1 MKGKFDWDKLRDD
14 VTKLKFKGLGIIIL
28 VLLIVFAIS
37 LVTGKDLLSP
47 GDDSGGS
54 GNSAVVTSEDTEAST
69 EDETEANTAETAAP
83 SETAVGTEK
92 TTAAKVTTAKVTAT
106 KKVTTAKVTTAKKV
120 TATAAPTENKYTEYH
135 FRSKSQL
142 DQHFDKHGG
151 EFKKDFGYKT
161 AAEYEKGASDVIN
174 NPKALCKTEKEDG
187 DYVYYIEAT
196 NEFVILSTDGY
207 IRTYFRPS
215 AGIDYFNRQ

>member
-1 MKGKFDWDKLRDD
+1 MKRKFDWDKFSDD
-14 VTKLKFKGLGIIIL
+14 VTKLKFKGLGILIIL
-28 VLLIVFAIS
+28 LLIGFAIS
-37 LVTGKDLLSP
+37 LITGKNLLSP
-47 GDDSGGS
+47 GGNGGSS
-54 GNSAVVTSEDTEAST
+54 GNSAVVTSENTETSVG
-69 EDETEANTAETAAP
+69 DETEAAP
-83 SETAVGTEK
+83 SETAVGAEK
-92 TTAAKVTTAKVTAT
+92 TTANVTTAKVTST
-106 KKVTTAKVTTAKKV
+106 KKVTTSKAATTKKV
-120 TATAAPTENKYTEYH
+120 SATAAPTENKYTEYR

-174 NPKALCKTEKEDG
+174 NPNALFKTEKEDG
-187 DYVYYIEAT
+187 DLVYYIEAT
-196 NEFVILSTDGY
+196 NEFVVLSTDGY

>member
-1 MKGKFDWDKLRDD
+1 MKGKFDWDKFRDD
-14 VTKLKFKGLGIIIL
+14 VTKLKFKGLGVLIIL
-28 VLLIVFAIS
+28 LLIGFAIS
-37 LVTGKDLLSP
+37 LITGKDLLSP
-47 GDDSGGS
+47 GGDGGSS
-54 GNSAVVTSEDTEAST
+54 GNSAIVTSEDTEAST
-69 EDETEANTAETAAP
+69 DDETEANTAETAAP
-83 SETAVGTEK
+83 GETAVGTEK
-92 TTAAKVTTAKVTAT
+92 TTAAKVTTAKVTTT

-142 DQHFDKHGG
+142 NQHFDKHGG

-187 DYVYYIEAT
+187 DYVYYIEET

>member
-1 MKGKFDWDKLRDD
+1 MKNIFDWDKFRDD

-28 VLLIVFAIS
+28 VLLLVFAIS
-37 LVTGKDLLSP
+37 LITGKDLLSP
-47 GDDSGGS
+47 GGDGGS
-54 GNSAVVTSEDTEAST
+54 GNSAIVTSENTEAFT
-69 EDETEANTAETAAP
+69 EDETEANTAETDAP

-92 TTAAKVTTAKVTAT
+92 TTTAKVTTAKVTTT
-106 KKVTTAKVTTAKKV
+106 KKVTETSASTD
-120 TATAAPTENKYTEYH
+120 NKYTEYH

-142 DQHFDKHGG
+142 NQHFDKHGG

-187 DYVYYIEAT
+187 DYVYYIEET
-196 NEFVILSTDGY
+196 NEFVVLSTDGY